1 MLFARNATVFC
12 KNIAFVLV
20 ICYNRLKKHKAEV
33 MMMPEMGMLKSYR
46 DAQITKDRG
55 VRCAVNTPREFPLH
69 HHDYYEL
76 EIVAEGEL
84 LHECNGKS
92 MTLVR
97 GDVYILS
104 PSDVHRLV
112 ALQKTKIYNV
122 CIYTE
127 QCSKSIARLLLDEEY
142 PRFGRVDDNVMTE
155 LEALHSA
162 LRDVL
167 CSTDKYREARI
178 SALTTLL
185 AARLFELSD
194 AEISLQ
200 TDQSYSTIAKAM
212 SFIEAHLANPITLE
226 EVAAASGYSRTYFS
240 RLFKEIV
247 GINFKDYLERERIEL
262 ASNLLENEKTSI
274 TEISYAVGFN
284 SFSSF
289 WRAFKKLKGVS
300 PREWRAR

>member
-1 MLFARNATVFC
+1 MS
-12 KNIAFVLV
+12 
-20 ICYNRLKKHKAEV
+20 
-33 MMMPEMGMLKSYR
+33 EMGMLKSYR
-46 DAQITKDRG
+46 DAQITKDHG
-55 VRCAVNTPREFPLH
+55 VRCVVNTPSEFPLH

-92 MTLVR
+92 MMLR
-97 GDVYILS
+97 GGDAYILS
-104 PSDVHRLV
+104 PNDVHRIV
-112 ALQKTKIYNV
+112 PFKKTVIYNL

-127 QCSKSIARLLLDEEY
+127 QCSKSISRLLLDEEY
-142 PRFGRVDDNVMTE
+142 PRFGRIDDNVMKE
-155 LEALHSA
+155 IGALHSA

-167 CSTDKYREARI
+167 NSTGQYREVRT

-185 AARLFELSD
+185 VSRLFEMTA

-200 TDQSYSTIAKAM
+200 SDQSYSTIAKAM

-247 GINFKDYLERERIEL
+247 GINFKDYLEHERIEL
-262 ASNLLENEKTSI
+262 ASNLLEIEEMSI

-289 WRAFKKLKGVS
+289 WRAFKKRKGAS
-300 PREWRAR
+300 PREWRNR

>member
-1 MLFARNATVFC
+1 M
-12 KNIAFVLV
+12 K
-20 ICYNRLKKHKAEV
+20 EV
-33 MMMPEMGMLKSYR
+33 MAMHGMGMLKSYR
-46 DAQITKDRG
+46 DAQITKDHG
-55 VRCAVNTPREFPLH
+55 VRCTVNKPLEYPLH

-92 MTLVR
+92 MVLKR
-97 GDVYILS
+97 GDAYILS
-104 PSDVHRLV
+104 PNDVHRLV
-112 ALQKTKIYNV
+112 PFQKTKIYNI

-127 QCSKSIARLLLDEEY
+127 QCSKSLARLLHNEEY
-142 PRFGRVDDNVMTE
+142 PRFGRLDDNVLEE
-155 LEALHSA
+155 LSALHEA
-162 LRDVL
+162 LRDTL
-167 CSTDKYREARI
+167 DSIGQYREART

-185 AARLFELSD
+185 ASRLFEMTS

-262 ASNLLENEKTSI
+262 ASDLLENEKMNI

-300 PREWRAR
+300 PREWRSR

>member
-1 MLFARNATVFC
+1 MSE
-12 KNIAFVLV
+12 I
-20 ICYNRLKKHKAEV
+20 
-33 MMMPEMGMLKSYR
+33 GMLKSYR
-46 DAQITKDRG
+46 NAQITKDHG
-55 VRCAVNTPREFPLH
+55 VRCDVHKPSEFPLH

-76 EIVAEGEL
+76 EIVAEGEMF
-84 LHECNGKS
+84 HECNGKG
-92 MTLVR
+92 MMLRR

-104 PSDVHRLV
+104 PHDVHRLV
-112 ALQKTKIYNV
+112 PSQKTTIYNL

-127 QCSKSIARLLLDEEY
+127 QCSKSISRLLLDEEY
-142 PRFGRVDDNVMTE
+142 PRFGRVDDSVME
-155 LEALHSA
+155 EISALHSA

-167 CSTDKYREARI
+167 SSTGQYRGART

-185 AARLFELSD
+185 VSRLFEITS

-200 TDQSYSTIAKAM
+200 TDQSYLTIAKAM
-212 SFIEAHLANPITLE
+212 SFIEANLANQITLE

-247 GINFKDYLERERIEL
+247 GINFKYYLERERIEL
-262 ASNLLENEKTSI
+262 ASDLLEIEKMSI

-300 PREWRAR
+300 PREWRTR

>member
-1 MLFARNATVFC
+1 M
-12 KNIAFVLV
+12 K
-20 ICYNRLKKHKAEV
+20 EV
-33 MMMPEMGMLKSYR
+33 TAMHEMGMLKSYR
-46 DAQITKDRG
+46 DAQITKDHG
-55 VRCAVNTPREFPLH
+55 VRCTVNKPLEYPLH

-76 EIVAEGEL
+76 EVVAEGEL

-92 MTLVR
+92 MVLRR

-104 PSDVHRLV
+104 PKDVHRLV
-112 ALQKTKIYNV
+112 PFQKTKIYNI

-127 QCSKSIARLLLDEEY
+127 QCSKSLARLLHNEEY
-142 PRFGRVDDNVMTE
+142 PRFGKLDDNV
-155 LEALHSA
+155 LEEIGAMHGA

-167 CSTDKYREARI
+167 SSTGQYREART

-185 AARLFELSD
+185 ASRLFETTS

-200 TDQSYSTIAKAM
+200 TDQSYSTIARAM

-247 GINFKDYLERERIEL
+247 GINFKDYLERERIEM
-262 ASNLLENEKTSI
+262 ASHLLSNEEMSI

-289 WRAFKKLKGVS
+289 WRAFKKRKGIS
-300 PREWRAR
+300 PREWRTR

>member
-1 MLFARNATVFC
+1 
-12 KNIAFVLV
+12 
-20 ICYNRLKKHKAEV
+20 
-33 MMMPEMGMLKSYR
+33 MPGMGMLKSYR
-46 DAQITKDRG
+46 NAQIIKDHG
-55 VRCAVNTPREFPLH
+55 VRCAVNRPSEFPLH

-92 MTLVR
+92 MVIGR
-97 GDVYILS
+97 VDVYILS
-104 PSDVHRLV
+104 PKDVHRLV
-112 ALQKTKIYNV
+112 PFRKTKIYNI

-142 PRFGRVDDNVMTE
+142 PRFGRVDDDVMKE
-155 LEALHSA
+155 LSALHSA
-162 LRDVL
+162 LQEEL
-167 CSTDKYREARI
+167 GSSNQYREART

-185 AARLFELSD
+185 ASRLFEMSA
-194 AEISLQ
+194 AEVSLQ

-226 EVAAASGYSRTYFS
+226 EVASASGYSRTYFS

-247 GINFKDYLERERIEL
+247 GINFKDYLERERVER
-262 ASNLLENEKTSI
+262 ASSLLENEKMSI
-274 TEISYAVGFN
+274 TEISYSVGFN

-300 PREWRAR
+300 PREWRAQ

>member
-1 MLFARNATVFC
+1 
-12 KNIAFVLV
+12 
-20 ICYNRLKKHKAEV
+20 
-33 MMMPEMGMLKSYR
+33 MMSEMEMLKSCR
-46 DAQITKDRG
+46 NAQITKDHG
-55 VRCAVNTPREFPLH
+55 VRCDVHKLSEFPLH

-76 EIVAEGEL
+76 EIVAEGEM

-92 MTLVR
+92 MRLRR

-104 PSDVHRLV
+104 PHDVHRLV
-112 ALQKTKIYNV
+112 PTQKTTIYNV

-142 PRFGRVDDNVMTE
+142 PRFGRVDDSVME
-155 LEALHSA
+155 EISALHSA

-167 CSTDKYREARI
+167 SSTGQYRWART

-185 AARLFELSD
+185 VSRLFEMSD

-200 TDQSYSTIAKAM
+200 TDQSYLTIAKAM
-212 SFIEAHLANPITLE
+212 SFIEANLANPITLE

-247 GINFKDYLERERIEL
+247 GINFKYYLERERIEL
-262 ASNLLENEKTSI
+262 ASDLLEMEEMSI

-300 PREWRAR
+300 PREWRTR

>member
-1 MLFARNATVFC
+1 M
-12 KNIAFVLV
+12 K
-20 ICYNRLKKHKAEV
+20 EV
-33 MMMPEMGMLKSYR
+33 TAMHEMGMLKSYR
-46 DAQITKDRG
+46 DAQITKDHG
-55 VRCAVNTPREFPLH
+55 VRCAVNTPGEFPLH

-76 EIVAEGEL
+76 EIVVKGEL

-92 MTLVR
+92 MILRR

-104 PSDVHRLV
+104 PKDVHRIV
-112 ALQKTKIYNV
+112 TFQKTKIYNL

-142 PRFGRVDDNVMTE
+142 PRFGKVDDEVLRE
-155 LEALHSA
+155 LDALHSA

-167 CSTDKYREARI
+167 SSDGQYRTART

-185 AARLFELSD
+185 ASRLFEMTT
-194 AEISLQ
+194 AEVSLQ

-212 SFIEAHLANPITLE
+212 SFIEAHLASPITLE

-262 ASNLLENEKTSI
+262 ASDLLENEKMNI

-300 PREWRAR
+300 PREWRTR

>member
-1 MLFARNATVFC
+1 
-12 KNIAFVLV
+12 
-20 ICYNRLKKHKAEV
+20 
-33 MMMPEMGMLKSYR
+33 MPEMGMLKSYR
-46 DAQITKDRG
+46 NAQITKDHG
-55 VRCAVNTPREFPLH
+55 VRCAVNKPLEFPLH

-92 MTLVR
+92 MILKR

-104 PSDVHRLV
+104 PNDVHRLV
-112 ALQKTKIYNV
+112 PFQKTKIYNI

-127 QCSKSIARLLLDEEY
+127 QCSKSLARLLLNEEY
-142 PRFGRVDDNVMTE
+142 PRFGRVDDRVMQE
-155 LEALHSA
+155 ISALHTSLQEVLNSA
-162 LRDVL
+162 RQ
-167 CSTDKYREARI
+167 YREART

-185 AARLFELSD
+185 ASTLFEMTA

-212 SFIEAHLANPITLE
+212 SFIEAHLANPIALE

-247 GINFKDYLERERIEL
+247 GINFKDYLEHKRIEM
-262 ASNLLENEKTSI
+262 ASNLLENEEMSI
-274 TEISYAVGFN
+274 TEIAYAVGFN

-289 WRAFKKLKGVS
+289 WRAFKKRKGVT
-300 PREWRAR
+300 PREWRTR

>member
-1 MLFARNATVFC
+1 MSE
-12 KNIAFVLV
+12 I
-20 ICYNRLKKHKAEV
+20 
-33 MMMPEMGMLKSYR
+33 GMLKSYR
-46 DAQITKDRG
+46 NAQITKDHG
-55 VRCAVNTPREFPLH
+55 VRCDVHKPSEFPLH

-76 EIVAEGEL
+76 EIVAEGEMF
-84 LHECNGKS
+84 HECNGKG
-92 MTLVR
+92 MMLRR

-104 PSDVHRLV
+104 PNDVHRLV
-112 ALQKTKIYNV
+112 PTQKATIYNL

-142 PRFGRVDDNVMTE
+142 PRFGRVDDSVME
-155 LEALHSA
+155 EISALHSA

-167 CSTDKYREARI
+167 NSTGQYRGART

-185 AARLFELSD
+185 VSRLFEMSD

-212 SFIEAHLANPITLE
+212 SFIEANLANQITLE
-226 EVAAASGYSRTYFS
+226 EVAAASGYSRTYFI

-247 GINFKDYLERERIEL
+247 GINFKYYLERERIEL
-262 ASNLLENEKTSI
+262 ASDLLEMEEMSI
-274 TEISYAVGFN
+274 TEIAYAVGFN

-300 PREWRAR
+300 PREWRSR

>member
-1 MLFARNATVFC
+1 M
-12 KNIAFVLV
+12 K
-20 ICYNRLKKHKAEV
+20 EV
-33 MMMPEMGMLKSYR
+33 MTMHDMGMLKSYR
-46 DAQITKDRG
+46 DAQITKDHG
-55 VRCAVNTPREFPLH
+55 VRCAVNKPLEFPLH

-92 MTLVR
+92 MMLKK

-104 PSDVHRLV
+104 PKDVHRLV
-112 ALQKTKIYNV
+112 TFQKTKIYNL

-127 QCSKSIARLLLDEEY
+127 QCSKSITRLLLDEEY
-142 PRFGRVDDNVMTE
+142 PRFGKVNDEVLRE
-155 LEALHSA
+155 LAALHSA

-167 CSTDKYREARI
+167 SSSGQYRGART

-185 AARLFELSD
+185 ASRLFEVST

-226 EVAAASGYSRTYFS
+226 EVAAVSGYSRTYFS

-247 GINFKDYLERERIEL
+247 GITFKDYLERERIEL
-262 ASNLLENEKTSI
+262 ASDLLENEKMNI

-289 WRAFKKLKGVS
+289 WRAFKKLKGTS
-300 PREWRAR
+300 PREWRDR

>member
-1 MLFARNATVFC
+1 
-12 KNIAFVLV
+12 
-20 ICYNRLKKHKAEV
+20 
-33 MMMPEMGMLKSYR
+33 MPEMGVLKSYR
-46 DAQITKDRG
+46 NAQITKDHG
-55 VRCAVNTPREFPLH
+55 VRCAVNMPCEYPLH
-69 HHDYYEL
+69 HHDYYEI

-92 MTLVR
+92 MMLSR
-97 GDVYILS
+97 GDMYILS
-104 PSDVHRLV
+104 PNDVHRLV
-112 ALQKTKIYNV
+112 PFQKTTIYNT
-122 CIYTE
+122 CIYTQ

-142 PRFGRVDDNVMTE
+142 PRFGRADDNVMKE
-155 LEALHSA
+155 ISALHGA

-167 CSTDKYREARI
+167 NSTNQYREART

-185 AARLFELSD
+185 ASRLFEMTA

-200 TDQSYSTIAKAM
+200 SDHSYSTIAKAM
-212 SFIEAHLANPITLE
+212 SFIEAHLASSITLE

-262 ASNLLENEKTSI
+262 ASNLLEIEKMSI

-300 PREWRAR
+300 PREWRTRKLLVARTLARCGLL

>member
-1 MLFARNATVFC
+1 
-12 KNIAFVLV
+12 
-20 ICYNRLKKHKAEV
+20 
-33 MMMPEMGMLKSYR
+33 MPEIGMLKSYR
-46 DAQITKDRG
+46 NAQITKDHG
-55 VRCAVNTPREFPLH
+55 VRCAVHRLIEFPLH

-92 MTLVR
+92 MMLKK

-104 PSDVHRLV
+104 PKDVHRLV
-112 ALQKTKIYNV
+112 TFQKTKIYNL

-142 PRFGRVDDNVMTE
+142 PRFGKVDDEVLGE
-155 LEALHSA
+155 LAALHSA

-167 CSTDKYREARI
+167 NSSGQYRGART

-185 AARLFELSD
+185 ASRLFEVSA

-226 EVAAASGYSRTYFS
+226 EVAAVSGYSRTYFS

-247 GINFKDYLERERIEL
+247 GINFKYYLERERIEL
-262 ASNLLENEKTSI
+262 ASDLLEIEEMSI
-274 TEISYAVGFN
+274 TEIAYAVGFN

-300 PREWRAR
+300 PREWRNR

>member
-1 MLFARNATVFC
+1 
-12 KNIAFVLV
+12 
-20 ICYNRLKKHKAEV
+20 
-33 MMMPEMGMLKSYR
+33 MMSEIGMLKSYR
-46 DAQITKDRG
+46 NAQITKDHG
-55 VRCAVNTPREFPLH
+55 VRCDVHKPSEFPLH

-76 EIVAEGEL
+76 EIVAEGEMF
-84 LHECNGKS
+84 HECNGRG
-92 MTLVR
+92 MMLRR

-104 PSDVHRLV
+104 PNDVHRLV
-112 ALQKTKIYNV
+112 PSQKTTIYNL

-142 PRFGRVDDNVMTE
+142 PRFGRVDDSVME
-155 LEALHSA
+155 EISALHSA

-167 CSTDKYREARI
+167 NSTGQYRGART

-185 AARLFELSD
+185 VSRLFEMSD

-247 GINFKDYLERERIEL
+247 GINFKYYLERERIEL
-262 ASNLLENEKTSI
+262 ASDLLEIEEMSI
-274 TEISYAVGFN
+274 TEIAYAVGFN

-289 WRAFKKLKGVS
+289 WRSFKKLKGVS
-300 PREWRAR
+300 PREWRNR

>member
-1 MLFARNATVFC
+1 MS
-12 KNIAFVLV
+12 
-20 ICYNRLKKHKAEV
+20 
-33 MMMPEMGMLKSYR
+33 EMGMLKSYR
-46 DAQITKDRG
+46 NAQITKDHG
-55 VRCAVNTPREFPLH
+55 VRCDVHKPIEFPLH

-76 EIVAEGEL
+76 EIVAEGEM

-92 MTLVR
+92 MRLGK

-104 PSDVHRLV
+104 PHDVHRLV
-112 ALQKTKIYNV
+112 PTQKTTIYNV

-142 PRFGRVDDNVMTE
+142 PRFGRVDDDGMQE
-155 LEALHSA
+155 IGALHSA

-167 CSTDKYREARI
+167 SSTGQYRGART

-185 AARLFELSD
+185 VSRLFEMTS

-200 TDQSYSTIAKAM
+200 TDQSYLTIAKAM
-212 SFIEAHLANPITLE
+212 SFIEANLANQITLE

-247 GINFKDYLERERIEL
+247 GINFKYYLERERIEL
-262 ASNLLENEKTSI
+262 ASDLLEMEEMSI
-274 TEISYAVGFN
+274 TEIAYAVGFN

-289 WRAFKKLKGVS
+289 WRSFKKLKGVS
-300 PREWRAR
+300 PREWRTR

>member
-1 MLFARNATVFC
+1 
-12 KNIAFVLV
+12 
-20 ICYNRLKKHKAEV
+20 
-33 MMMPEMGMLKSYR
+33 MPEMGMLKSYKN
-46 DAQITKDRG
+46 AQITKDHG
-55 VRCAVNTPREFPLH
+55 VRCAVNTPLEFPLH

-76 EIVAEGEL
+76 EIVAEGEM

-92 MTLVR
+92 MMLTR

-104 PSDVHRLV
+104 PNDVHRLV
-112 ALQKTKIYNV
+112 PCPKTTIYNI

-127 QCSKSIARLLLDEEY
+127 QCSKSLARLLLDEEY
-142 PRFGRVDDNVMTE
+142 PRFGRVDDNILHE
-155 LEALHSA
+155 IAALHSA
-162 LRDVL
+162 LGEVL
-167 CSTDKYREARI
+167 TSSGQYRAART
-178 SALTTLL
+178 SALATLL
-185 AARLFELSD
+185 VSRLFEMSE

-200 TDQSYSTIAKAM
+200 SDRSYSTIAKAM
-212 SFIEAHLANPITLE
+212 SFIEAHLSNPITLE

-247 GINFKDYLERERIEL
+247 GINFNNYLERERIEL
-262 ASNLLENEKTSI
+262 AIDLLEMGKMSI

-300 PREWRAR
+300 PREWRT

>member
-1 MLFARNATVFC
+1 M
-12 KNIAFVLV
+12 K
-20 ICYNRLKKHKAEV
+20 EV
-33 MMMPEMGMLKSYR
+33 MTMHDMGMLKSYR
-46 DAQITKDRG
+46 DAQITKDHG
-55 VRCAVNTPREFPLH
+55 VRCVVNRPCEFPLH

-76 EIVAEGEL
+76 EIVAKGEL

-92 MTLVR
+92 MILRR

-104 PSDVHRLV
+104 PNDVHRLV
-112 ALQKTKIYNV
+112 TLQKTKIYNL

-127 QCSKSIARLLLDEEY
+127 QCSKSIARLLLYEEY
-142 PRFGRVDDNVMTE
+142 PRFGKVDDAVMQE
-155 LEALHSA
+155 LTALHSA
-162 LRDVL
+162 LGDVL
-167 CSTDKYREARI
+167 GSMGQYREART

-185 AARLFELSD
+185 ASRLLEMTS

-226 EVAAASGYSRTYFS
+226 EVASASGYSRTYFS

-247 GINFKDYLERERIEL
+247 GINFKDYLERERIER

-300 PREWRAR
+300 PREWRTR